1 MLLFQIIPSSLN
13 EKIPFRPDFT
23 KTRNLACYQCISDD
37 MKSPYCANSMLLSAP
52 EEVLVDYMF
61 QCPYGQDEF
70 CLKKIVKGSN
80 ASTIRGCY
88 GPTDISNNK
97 LKTGCFQTDKESVCF
112 CTDHLCNA
120 TYCLNSHAYF
130 NSVLF
135 AFLLFLVIRQ

>member
-1 MLLFQIIPSSLN
+1 MLLLQIIPSSLN

-70 CLKKIVKGSN
+70 CLKKS
-80 ASTIRGCY
+80 
-88 GPTDISNNK
+88 
-97 LKTGCFQTDKESVCF
+97 LKEVMLLQFGDVMDPLTSVI
-112 CTDHLCNA
+112 TN
-120 TYCLNSHAYF
+120 
-130 NSVLF
+130 
-135 AFLLFLVIRQ
+135 